1 MSHTAQDV
9 SATQPPVGT
18 ITGAPQP
25 ATGLAASQARAANR
39 PTGWIIASVVLGAAT
54 LMLLIWVAV
63 LDSQNSGSQAATTAQ
78 LGTLNSRV
86 GDLGTAVSQQ
96 QAQATVVAEAA
107 SQRQATATVVLG
119 ATNQQLAAA
128 RADFD
133 VVKEGLGA
141 TNESLA
147 ATQSQLTALKQQAD
161 EAQQHAQATSG
172 DFAAAA
178 TAAQTRA
185 DVAHACLQDM
195 LSIMGGV
202 FDADD
207 PQAALPTAASQLRQI
222 EPACA
227 GQ

>member
-1 MSHTAQDV
+1 MSQTAQDAQRPV
-9 SATQPPVGT
+9 ASAT
-18 ITGAPQP
+18 GASQP
-25 ATGLAASQARAANR
+25 ASGLTASRASATTR

-63 LDSQNSGSQAATTAQ
+63 LDSQNSGSQAATNAQ

-86 GDLGTAVSQQ
+86 GALGTAVIEQ
-96 QAQATVVAEAA
+96 QAQAMSAA
-107 SQRQATATVVLG
+107 DAANQRQATATAALG

-128 RADFD
+128 RADFE

-172 DFAAAA
+172 DLAAAA
-178 TAAQTRA
+178 TAAQARA
-185 DVAHACLQDM
+185 DVTHACLQDM
-195 LSIMGGV
+195 LGIMGRV

-227 GQ
+227 SQ

>member
-18 ITGAPQP
+18 IMGAPQP
-25 ATGLAASQARAANR
+25 ATGLTAS
-39 PTGWIIASVVLGAAT
+39 AAT
-54 LMLLIWVAV
+54 
-63 LDSQNSGSQAATTAQ
+63 NAQ

-86 GDLGTAVSQQ
+86 GDLGMAVSQQ
-96 QAQATVVAEAA
+96 QAQAT
-107 SQRQATATVVLG
+107 SG
-119 ATNQQLAAA
+119 DLAAA
-128 RADFD
+128 
-133 VVKEGLGA
+133 
-141 TNESLA
+141 
-147 ATQSQLTALKQQAD
+147 
-161 EAQQHAQATSG
+161 
-172 DFAAAA
+172 
-178 TAAQTRA
+178 AAQTRA

-227 GQ
+227 AQEPAR